1 MRGTNEA
8 TKPGA
13 YFGSNTSSDTL
24 ATMAKV
30 RKSSEDPNA
39 HELRILVIRRDNIGD
54 LVCTLPLFE
63 SLRRH
68 YPNARLGALVN
79 SYNAPLLAGNPFV
92 DHIHIY
98 TKSKHRPQGTRL
110 ALTRDRLGLLLELRG
125 LRYQTAVHAGSRVR
139 AEMRLLAR
147 FAGIKH
153 EILDHPSDQPL
164 HEVERVHG
172 LLHAFGISGPPPA
185 PGLTPHATKLAAVRG
200 SLAEQ
205 GFGGAI
211 GLHISARED
220 ENRWPLENFAAL
232 IRAGADQ
239 GHKFVIFWSP
249 GDTNRPEHPGDD
261 DRARA
266 LMELCRDLPVIAYP
280 TADLATL
287 TAALAAIP
295 VLVGSDG
302 GHCHIAAAVG
312 TRVIG
317 LYCSHKTR
325 QWQPW
330 GTAHTVLSATQV
342 KDISVEAVLS
352 ALPKI
357 ARR

>member
-1 MRGTNEA
+1 
-8 TKPGA
+8 
-13 YFGSNTSSDTL
+13 
-24 ATMAKV
+24 MAKV
-30 RKSSEDPNA
+30 RISPEDPNA
-39 HELRILVIRRDNIGD
+39 QRPRILVIRRDNIGD

-68 YPNARLGALVN
+68 YPKARLGALVN

-92 DHIHIY
+92 DHVHVY
-98 TKSKHRPQGTRL
+98 TKSKHRPQSARL
-110 ALTRDRLGLLLELRG
+110 TLARDRLDLLLELRG

-139 AEMRLLAR
+139 PEMRLMAR

-153 EILDHPSDQPL
+153 EVLDRPCDTPL

-172 LLHAFGISGPPPA
+172 LLHALGISGPPPA
-185 PGLTPHATKLAAVRG
+185 PCLIPPTTELAAIRG

-205 GFGGAI
+205 GFAGAI

-220 ENRWPLENFAAL
+220 ENRWPLANFAAL
-232 IRAGADQ
+232 VKAGADR

-249 GDTNRPEHPGDD
+249 GDSNRPEHPGDD

-266 LMELCRDLPVIAYP
+266 LIALCRDLPVVAYP

-287 TAALAAIP
+287 TAALAAVS

-325 QWQPW
+325 QWRPW
-330 GTAHTVLSATQV
+330 GTTHTVLSATQV
-342 KDISVEAVLS
+342 RDISVDAVLA
-352 ALPKI
+352 ALAKT
-357 ARR
+357 

>member
-1 MRGTNEA
+1 MARVRGPLENLSTQA
-8 TKPGA
+8 P
-13 YFGSNTSSDTL
+13 
-24 ATMAKV
+24 
-30 RKSSEDPNA
+30 
-39 HELRILVIRRDNIGD
+39 RILVVRRDNIGD
-54 LVCTLPLFE
+54 LVCTLPVFE
-63 SLRRH
+63 SLRRQ

-79 SYNAPLLAGNPFV
+79 SYNAPLLAGNSFV

-98 TKSKHRPQGTRL
+98 TKSKHQPQGTRL
-110 ALTRDRLGLLLELRG
+110 ALARDRLGLLLELRR

-139 AEMRLLAR
+139 AEMRFLAR
-147 FAGIKH
+147 LAGIKQ
-153 EILDHPSDQPL
+153 EILDKSSDHPL

-172 LLHAFGISGPPPA
+172 LLHTFGISGPPPA
-185 PGLTPHATKLAAVRG
+185 PYLTPPAAELAAVRR

-205 GFGGAI
+205 GFRGAI

-232 IRAGADQ
+232 IRAGANQ

-249 GDTNRPEHPGDD
+249 GNASRPEHPGDD

-280 TADLATL
+280 TADLGTL
-287 TAALAAIP
+287 TATLAAVS

-325 QWQPW
+325 QWRPW
-330 GTAHTVLSATQV
+330 GPTHTVLSATQV
-342 KDISVEAVLS
+342 KDISVETVL
-352 ALPKI
+352 ATLPVDM
-357 ARR
+357 RP

>member
-1 MRGTNEA
+1 VR
-8 TKPGA
+8 
-13 YFGSNTSSDTL
+13 FGSGASSDTL
-24 ATMAKV
+24 AAMAKV
-30 RKSSEDPNA
+30 RKSSEDTNA
-39 HELRILVIRRDNIGD
+39 REPRILVIRRDNIGD
-54 LVCTLPLFE
+54 LVCTLPVFE
-63 SLRRH
+63 SLRRQ
-68 YPNARLGALVN
+68 YPKARLGALVN

-92 DHIHIY
+92 DHVHVY

-110 ALTRDRLGLLLELRG
+110 ALARDRLGLLLELRG
-125 LRYQTAVHAGSRVR
+125 LRYRAVVHAGSRVR
-139 AEMRLLAR
+139 PEMRLIAR

-153 EILDHPSDQPL
+153 EILDKPCDTPL

-185 PGLTPHATKLAAVRG
+185 PRLTPHATALAAVRG

-205 GFGGAI
+205 GFEGAI

-220 ENRWPLENFAAL
+220 DNRWPLANFAAL

-249 GDTNRPEHPGDD
+249 GDSNRPEHPGDD

-266 LMELCRDLPVIAYP
+266 LMELCRDLPVVAYP
-280 TADLATL
+280 TADLAAL
-287 TAALAAIP
+287 TAALAAVP

-302 GHCHIAAAVG
+302 GHCHMAAAVG
-312 TRVIG
+312 SRVIG

-325 QWQPW
+325 QWRPW
-330 GTAHTVLSATQV
+330 GATHTVLSATQV
-342 KDISVEAVLS
+342 RDIAVEAVLA
-352 ALPKI
+352 ALPKDT
-357 ARR
+357 RT